1 MMGLK
6 HIFIFLLLLL
16 AAFPDVNAQR
26 RKKKVR
32 KSKTPVVKIDYA
44 EQHYQDAIKN
54 ASVRNYADAVQYFN
68 RSMDLNYKDP
78 EKIFYNRGIS
88 YLELKQFDKAYADF
102 SSLTVKRAVFDK
114 VEYYKALC
122 KLGLKDTNA
131 AINHLQN
138 EIIYYPQSYE
148 PYYYLGVIY
157 FSRGQGEEANKY
169 FRIAKQKNTDY
180 VYAYQGQSSAFYNAN
195 RLDSAEFYINKAL
208 KMRPENAD
216 FVYNKAVILSQTD
229 PSEASRLFQKVVQ
242 MDTSNII
249 YKNSY
254 ALFLYNVGEYRKAVV
269 IFNQVLR
276 MDPSNSI
283 ALFNR
288 AATYI
293 KTSEFE
299 KALLDLNA
307 YIKLKPEVGIAYLN
321 RGIVYENLF
330 RLNEAC
336 ADWKKAAE
344 LGVEKAEM
352 YYKKQCVGK

>member
-1 MMGLK
+1 MKGLRN
-6 HIFIFLLLLL
+6 IFLFFLVLL
-16 AAFPDVNAQR
+16 AVFPDANAQK

-32 KSKTPVVKIDYA
+32 RSKAPVVKIDYA
-44 EQHYQDAIKN
+44 EQYYQDAIKN

-68 RSMDLNYKDP
+68 RSMDLNYKEP
-78 EKIFYNRGIS
+78 EKIFYNRGVS
-88 YLELKQFDKAYADF
+88 YLELKQYDKAYADF

-148 PYYYLGVIY
+148 PYYYLGVIF
-157 FSRGQGEEANKY
+157 FSRGQHDEANKY

-208 KMRPENAD
+208 KMRPDHPD
-216 FVYNKAVILSQTD
+216 FIYNKAVILSQSD
-229 PSEASRLFQKVVQ
+229 PSEASRLFQRVVQ
-242 MDTSNII
+242 MDSTNII

-254 ALFLYNVGEYRKAVV
+254 ALFLYNVGEYRKAVG
-269 IFNQVLR
+269 IFNQILR
-276 MDPSNSI
+276 IEPNNTT

-299 KALLDLNA
+299 KALLDLNT
-307 YIKLKPEVGIAYLN
+307 YIKLKPEGGIAYLN

-330 RLNEAC
+330 RNNDAC

-344 LGVEKAEM
+344 LGIAKAEM